1 VQSRDNALDAHEQWH
16 QDEIRWWNSYSKT
29 MAFQWELTP
38 YLNSIVRKKLI
49 HDYESYLFKKD
60 GTLLDVGC
68 GNGWIS
74 TFFAKL
80 GMNVIGIDFSQ
91 EQINSATENQLKSNL
106 NTLQF
111 RCVDIV
117 NFDATQYKDH
127 FDSIIVNAFLHH
139 LPNAEIIQIIHKL
152 ETMLRPGGK
161 LYLYEPLI
169 TKDHM
174 TIRSFTFPIVLLFR
188 YSISLLF
195 TKPVKLFKLTTKEY
209 LTEVERGYTGLSPR
223 ERALDNKMICEA
235 FSSDMKN
242 ESIRA
247 RHLFSLPFASQ
258 MTILRK
264 PYYGL
269 YLPMLFIVHKIE
281 QILFEIFPW
290 YAFCYGAGFLL
301 CNIKFQKRPRL

>member
-1 VQSRDNALDAHEQWH
+1 MKLEHDVLSSCEKWHE
-16 QDEIRWWNSYSKT
+16 DEIRWWNSYSRT

-49 HDYESYLFKKD
+49 HDYESYLFKKN

-91 EQINSATENQLKSNL
+91 EQINSAIENQSKSNL

-111 RCVDIV
+111 RCADIV
-117 NFDATQYKDH
+117 NLDETQYKDH

-139 LPNAEIIQIIHKL
+139 LPNAEIAQIMHKL

-169 TKDHM
+169 TKDH
-174 TIRSFTFPIVLLFR
+174 RRLQSLTFPIVLLIR
-188 YSISLLF
+188 YGIGIFF
-195 TKPVKLFKLTTKEY
+195 TQPVKLFKLATKEY
-209 LTEVERGYTGLSPR
+209 LAEVERGYTGLSPR
-223 ERALDNKMICEA
+223 ERALDHKLISEA

-242 ESIRA
+242 ESTKA
-247 RHLFSLPFASQ
+247 QHLFSLPFASQ
-258 MTILRK
+258 MMVLRK
-264 PYYGL
+264 PYYRL
-269 YLPMLFIVHKIE
+269 YLPMLLIVHKIE
-281 QILFEIFPW
+281 QILFAIFPW
-290 YAFCYGAGFLL
+290 YAFCYGGGFLL
-301 CNIKFQKRPRL
+301 CNIKYQKQHRP